1 MPILNSI
8 LGSNQDEDQPAQP
21 AGGIMGAPT
30 PASKAILDSTP
41 HPLTVIPGSKAHE
54 DGKMAYAQLIP
65 KTTAPAGSLD
75 WLHQRQEQLEFEK
88 AHPYGAPI
96 SKHPGT
102 FGTILHGLAKAGNIA
117 GDILAPGTMA
127 NIPGTDMHR
136 AAEQS
141 GIQNQIE
148 RQGQIANQTTEAG
161 AKQTEASA
169 AVTRAGAEQENADTA
184 KRNTEQPKPKE
195 EKWDITKDWVDA
207 DNSPLRME
215 QNSGQLVRAVDG
227 KPPTGV
233 KPAPTAKPEKPDT
246 PEQQFIDAEEKAGKT
261 VQQAEKEYAN
271 LKPTQEPGNY
281 LPIND
286 AKGNT
291 VGWVDPKSKHVV
303 KVSELQGMAGE
314 GGMSPGGVI
323 PPKPTAQVRNVE
335 AQAQVAVDGIPT
347 VVAEIDKLKDQL
359 GPVSGRRNQFMQ
371 CGVGMEN
378 PALAGLRA
386 DLLMVSSAVALA
398 HARGRLPENLREEF
412 DRAINAP
419 KQDPENLKAVLNH
432 ILPWMQHMTNMTEPN
447 SQPQTASSASATSG
461 KKWNPIKGAYE

>member
-1 MPILNSI
+1 MAILDDDKI
-8 LGSNQDEDQPAQP
+8 LQQADQPSDGSIMG
-21 AGGIMGAPT
+21 GGIANT
-30 PASKAILDSTP
+30 PASKGILDSTP
-41 HPLTVIPGSKAHE
+41 HPLTNIPGSKSHE

-65 KTTAPAGSLD
+65 KITASPGSTD
-75 WLHQRQEQLEFEK
+75 YFRQRQEQLEFEK

-117 GDILAPGTMA
+117 GDILAPGLMA
-127 NIPGTDMHR
+127 SIPGTDLNKYEEGKSNL
-136 AAEQS
+136 AGLKGAQQTE
-141 GIQNQIE
+141 NQ
-148 RQGQIANQTTEAG
+148 G
-161 AKQTEASA
+161 KEASA

-184 KRNTEQPKPKE
+184 KRNSDQPKPKE
-195 EKWDITKDWVDA
+195 EKWAITKDWVDA

-215 QNSGQLVRAVDG
+215 ENSGQLVRATDG

-233 KPAPTAKPEKPDT
+233 KAVAPTKPEKPDT
-246 PEQQFIDAEEKAGKT
+246 PEQQFIDAEEKEGKT
-261 VQQAEKEYAN
+261 IQQAEKDYAN
-271 LKPTQEPGNY
+271 LRPTQESGNY

-291 VGWVDPKSKHVV
+291 VGWVNPKSKHVV
-303 KVSELQGMAGE
+303 KVSDLEGMAGE
-314 GGMSPGGVI
+314 GGTSPGGVI
-323 PPKPTAQVRNVE
+323 PPKPTTQARNIE
-335 AQAQVAVDGIPT
+335 SQAQVAVEGIPT

-359 GPVSGRRNQFMQ
+359 GPVSGRWNQFMQ
-371 CGVGMEN
+371 GGVGMEN

-432 ILPWMQHMTNMTEPN
+432 ILPWMQRMTNMTEPN
-447 SQPQTASSASATSG
+447 AQPQAGGTQG